1 MVQYNAQWG
10 GGLWSGGL
18 SHSVNWRTDTNLLVS
33 LRWLQHGSQKTGNQ
47 SAQGCLSKGPPGW
60 LSAGFK
66 ANPKFTCQNH
76 MLDFFSFWKQKQT
89 KTLMSLFI
97 LYEIVNCK
105 TKVIHWKNCLSQE
118 CSFPNE
124 KAVWI
129 VWFLARWVECLS
141 SMYQAS
147 SSNTSTVV
155 G

>member
-1 MVQYNAQWG
+1 MHSEG
-10 GGLWSGGL
+10 GPMKWESL
-18 SHSVNWRTDTNLLVS
+18 SHSVNWRSDTNLLVS

-47 SAQGCLSKGPPGW
+47 SAQGCRSKGPPGW

-66 ANPKFTCQNH
+66 AIPKFTCQNH
-76 MLDFFSFWKQKQT
+76 MLGFFFHFENKNKQKT
-89 KTLMSLFI
+89 SWLCYI

-105 TKVIHWKNCLSQE
+105 TKVTHWKNCLSQE
-118 CSFPNE
+118 CSFPSE

-147 SSNTSTVV
+147 SSNTSTV
-155 G
+155 